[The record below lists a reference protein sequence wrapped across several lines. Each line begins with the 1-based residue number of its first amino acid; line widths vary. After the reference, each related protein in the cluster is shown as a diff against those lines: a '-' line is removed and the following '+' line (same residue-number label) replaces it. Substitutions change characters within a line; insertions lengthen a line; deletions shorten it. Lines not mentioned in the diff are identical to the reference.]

1 MEGMMT
7 QLLSKEF
14 LHEPLS
20 EIAAKYPAWLAEHGP
35 SLYAP
40 HHFLRH
46 ACRPFCPPARLVSA
60 HNACYIM
67 RAIVMRAIVRVA
79 SRDHGQSLIV
89 LVGFQQRTVSA
100 VTRSAEDHARY
111 TRQLAVVREI
121 CDTYEKEPDNTDK
134 VVELMQ
140 RMQECGQPP
149 PDIVKELG
157 GGVELDENGMPKG
170 LVSGL

>member
-1 MEGMMT
+1 M
-7 QLLSKEF
+7 
-14 LHEPLS
+14 
-20 EIAAKYPAWLAEHGP
+20 
-35 SLYAP
+35 
-40 HHFLRH
+40 
-46 ACRPFCPPARLVSA
+46 
-60 HNACYIM
+60 
-67 RAIVMRAIVRVA
+67 
-79 SRDHGQSLIV
+79 
-89 LVGFQQRTVSA
+89 SA

-170 LVSGL
+170 LVSGLQMAGTMSMMMLMPVAGRGHFQGLGDVAQGAARVSDMFRFGSCFCPAWRMHRHVMRCHWR